1 MILETEVEF
10 QTGPL
15 DGTLS
20 YVNSFLSYL
29 CNNQMA
35 KIGPVVLHFDRIAPC
50 QLSRKLDAYITHH
63 HSSPT
68 AICTLYSVPA
78 AVMIKPCIASL
89 PPCGSVHFR
98 SIQFL
103 NPTLDSTSNVTK
115 VTKGK

>member
-20 YVNSFLSYL
+20 YMNSFLSYL
-29 CNNQMA
+29 CNNQMT
-35 KIGPVVLHFDRIAPC
+35 KIGPLVLHFDRIALC

-63 HSSPT
+63 QSLPT
-68 AICTLYSVPA
+68 AICALRSVPA

-89 PPCGSVHFR
+89 PLRGSVHFTCP
-98 SIQFL
+98 QE
-103 NPTLDSTSNVTK
+103 
-115 VTKGK
+115 G